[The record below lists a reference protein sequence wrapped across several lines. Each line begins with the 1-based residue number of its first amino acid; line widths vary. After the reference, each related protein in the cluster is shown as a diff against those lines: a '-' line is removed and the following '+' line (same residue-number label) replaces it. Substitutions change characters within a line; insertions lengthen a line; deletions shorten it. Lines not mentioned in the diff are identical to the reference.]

1 MRYFDFRKH
10 CLGLQPTEGTICGL
24 CFDGG
29 WRRLGSSSTKS
40 EDTFSGLL
48 WIDAVGIGITNRS
61 RDMTKFP
68 GVRRYNDRD
77 TAIKRG
83 ILRENTGH

>member
-10 CLGLQPTEGTICGL
+10 CLGVQPTEGTICGL

-48 WIDAVGIGITNRS
+48 WIDAV
-61 RDMTKFP
+61 P
-68 GVRRYNDRD
+68 GGDN
-77 TAIKRG
+77 G
-83 ILRENTGH
+83 QNGNTSVSHSSV